1 MIRVPI
7 STLRIWGV
15 AVLTAA
21 GLGAG
26 QAHAQFMG
34 SNSADFNAGWGRI
47 SGQENR
53 AVDIST
59 RDVNGNR
66 VIIDGLIQVGE
77 DQSTFARASGAAEAF
92 AGVGAVGGGATAIGN
107 NLTVIT
113 QGSNN
118 TVIVNSTQTN
128 HGAVSATTQLN
139 GGVSG
144 E

>member
-1 MIRVPI
+1 M
-7 STLRIWGV
+7 
-15 AVLTAA
+15 AAA

-26 QAHAQFMG
+26 PAHAQFMG
-34 SNSADFNAGWGRI
+34 SNSADFNAGWGRV

-53 AVDIST
+53 AADVST
-59 RDVNGNR
+59 RDLNGNR

-92 AGVGAVGGGATAIGN
+92 AGVGAIGGGATAIGN

-118 TVIVNSTQTN
+118 TVIVKSTQTN
-128 HGAVSATTQLN
+128 HGAVTAATELK

-144 E
+144 D